1 MDQIDS
7 EKGQEKP
14 PEQSPHLTP
23 SSRGRQRK
31 KNSRYLDYETD
42 DKDVVKSIEQ
52 KTPRKSS
59 GGQRAAS
66 QRSAARNRKAK
77 TAAQPTTDEGNES
90 TDKRTPESVGQTVAK
105 TPKRRARAKR
115 SLSKNMSKKAAVT
128 DGDHPA
134 GEAGEGVVEN
144 AVQQENGT
152 PKPKRKYVRKQPVQE
167 VKDPQCEKD
176 SGKLPTEPE
185 EEVEPGGRR
194 RRGAAKAALKYLHLL
209 AKEVFSHSSEEPDCQ
224 PSAKSEDKASKQ
236 RNLKKS
242 KGRKRKRLNSDNSDA
257 AEDEDFVPDMEEE
270 DADEVEDEEVEEENS
285 DADSDIVAYGR
296 SPSVFHVKR
305 SNAQGSNGKAYN
317 GLPLSAMKTHW
328 DVAETTKKF
337 REEHYSS
344 WVFTEWVPS
353 TKDWDAVPQSD
364 LEKYLPQERCS
375 AAFTVSREGLP
386 AEKETPKLT
395 LRRFEAVPAHPDR
408 WDMFLFAG
416 GPLWAMEWCPTPD
429 GAPATQYVALACHR
443 GMDDLHYVHQTCTE
457 PGLVQL
463 WDCGSLEYNSRPDAK
478 PALVYGLAQDKGFIW
493 HLKWC
498 PAGAWELP
506 SCVRKA
512 PFLPR
517 LGLLAVASSSG
528 VVTIYSLPHPDALL
542 SNKKLSEDDSKI
554 PPIYKVRGVVTLK
567 LGSIRAPRNEKSGQV
582 LSMDWVPQKPHNII
596 AIGFYDGVVGLW
608 DLSTKSALLRVRESD
623 RSMSLLPYRCIL
635 AHDHAVLALAFC
647 SASRHLLTTAGEDRY
662 VKTWDLRRL
671 CEPITVQKRNLTTEI
686 CWPLI
691 APGLLIAQDC
701 AFVARGSQ
709 GVHYFDHNMRSYF
722 PILRNTSVWSLSYS
736 EWLNSLL
743 SSDDLGEVIFAV
755 LPQMNCTL
763 PYLRRT
769 VVRRFPLYVTSLVPC
784 DATEEENEEMGGV
797 EEKERETDA
806 ASEGG
811 MVGKDSCSHRQ
822 LQTYKEAVK
831 KYYLHYTDSNMRT
844 LAGLER
850 RAFWKR
856 MKNTEGK
863 ANTDVDGMSLA
874 ALYKVRFNPNMSSHV
889 WVVSGGQT
897 GLLRLHCLRTL
908 ISPNIKKMI
917 GESQAQFNALFP
929 AKDQSEEMTEQL

>member
-7 EKGQEKP
+7 EKGQETP
-14 PEQSPHLTP
+14 SEQCPDLTP
-23 SSRGRQRK
+23 SSKGRQRR
-31 KNSRYLDYETD
+31 KNSKYLDYETD
-42 DKDVVKSIEQ
+42 DKNVGESVNQ
-52 KTPRKSS
+52 KTPRGSS
-59 GGQRAAS
+59 GEQRAAS

-77 TAAQPTTDEGNES
+77 TATTDGEDES
-90 TDKRTPESVGQTVAK
+90 EDKRTPESVGQTVAE
-105 TPKRRARAKR
+105 TPKRRGRPKK
-115 SLSKNMSKKAAVT
+115 SLSKNVSNKAAVT
-128 DGDHPA
+128 DGDRPA
-134 GEAGEGVVEN
+134 GEAGEGADEN
-144 AVQQENGT
+144 AAQQENGT
-152 PKPKRKYVRKQPVQE
+152 PKPKRRYVKRQPAQE

-176 SGKLPTEPE
+176 SEKLPTEPE

-194 RRGAAKAALKYLHLL
+194 RRGAAKAALKYLSLL

-224 PSAKSEDKASKQ
+224 PHAKSEDKVSKQ
-236 RNLKKS
+236 RNLKTS
-242 KGRKRKRLNSDNSDA
+242 KGRKRKRLNSDDSDA
-257 AEDEDFVPDMEEE
+257 AEDEDFVPDIDEE
-270 DADEVEDEEVEEENS
+270 DADEVEDEEEEEDHS
-285 DADSDIVAYGR
+285 DADSDIVAYRR
-296 SPSVFHVKR
+296 SPSVFHVNR
-305 SNAQGSNGKAYN
+305 SNMGSNGKAHN
-317 GLPLSAMKTHW
+317 GLPFSAMKVHW
-328 DVAETTKKF
+328 DTAETTKKF

-344 WVFTEWVPS
+344 WVFTEWLPS
-353 TKDWDAVPQSD
+353 THDWDAVPQSD
-364 LEKYLPQERCS
+364 LEKYLPQELCS
-375 AAFTVSREGLP
+375 AAFTVSREGLK
-386 AEKETPKLT
+386 EKETLPKLT

-416 GPLWAMEWCPTPD
+416 GPLWTMEWCPTPD
-429 GAPATQYVALACHR
+429 GAPASQYVALACHR

-463 WDCGSLEYNSRPDAK
+463 WDCGSLDYDSRPDAK

-517 LGLLAVASSSG
+517 LGLLAVATSSG

-542 SNKKLSEDDSKI
+542 SNKKLSENDSKS
-554 PPIYKVRGVVTLK
+554 PPIYKVRGGVTLK

-582 LSMDWVPQKPHNII
+582 LSMDWLPQKPHNII

-647 SASRHLLTTAGEDRY
+647 PASRYLLTTAGEDRY

-671 CEPITVQKRNLTTEI
+671 CDPVTVQKRNLTTEI
-686 CWPLI
+686 HWPLI
-691 APGLLIAQDC
+691 AAGLLIAEDC

-709 GVHYFDHNMRSYF
+709 GVHYFDHNMHSYF
-722 PILRNTSVWSLSYS
+722 PILRSTSIWSLSYS
-736 EWLNSLL
+736 EWLNSVL

-755 LPQMNCTL
+755 LPQMNCSL

-769 VVRRFPLYVTSLVPC
+769 VVRRFPLCTTSLVPC
-784 DATEEENEEMGGV
+784 DATEEENEEIGGV
-797 EEKERETDA
+797 EEGGGGDTDA

-811 MVGKDSCSHRQ
+811 MVGKDGCSHLQ
-822 LQTYKEAVK
+822 FQTYKEAVK
-831 KYYLHYTDSNMRT
+831 KYSLHYTDSDMRT
-844 LAGLER
+844 LAGLEK
-850 RAFWKR
+850 RALWKR
-856 MKNTEGK
+856 MKSTEGK
-863 ANTDVDGMSLA
+863 ARMNMDEMPLA
-874 ALYKVRFNPNMSSHV
+874 AVYKVRFNPNMSSHV

-908 ISPNIKKMI
+908 TNPYIKKMI
-917 GESQAQFNALFP
+917 GESQAQFNTVYSV
-929 AKDQSEEMTEQL
+929 KDQREETAEQL